1 MPITNLAARLRTL
14 YQRLQSLRV
23 VIAAT
28 VVLGVVL
35 ATTVSYLDQVS
46 GLRQRHIEQT
56 QAALDR
62 LGHLT
67 ALALR
72 EPLWQFEV
80 GQANSILE
88 AALTEP
94 DVVSMS
100 VVDNMQHAFA
110 AQQRPTQDQHL
121 VLEGSYAIQRGGQK
135 VGTLHIR
142 MSTAGYLRTQDS
154 VRQQSVRMA
163 ALVSVGALLVIVL
176 LMHWRLVRPLERLVR
191 ASHRIEK
198 GQLDVPIRRVFTDEV
213 GTLADSLEVTRQ
225 SLIHLI
231 DQLERRNLALTDAN
245 EHLEHRVA
253 ERTQSL
259 EVALQTL
266 ERAQKEMMESEKL
279 ASLGRVVAGVA
290 HELNTPI
297 GNALLGVSTLESDL
311 RSLQAEMASGSMRR
325 SSLGSFVERA
335 QEGLGLSHNNLA
347 RAAHL
352 IADFKQVSVDQTS
365 DQRRCFD
372 LAEVSAEVLNM
383 LQPTLRKT
391 AFQIVRDLPAGLA
404 CDSFPGGYGQ
414 VLTNLVLNA
423 VNHAFEP
430 GAPGNIGVRI
440 GPVGDDQVEMVVSDD
455 GLGMDE
461 SVRGRIFDPF
471 FTTKMGRGGT
481 GLGMNIVHGIVTRV
495 LKGHVS
501 VTSMPGQGTQIRVV
515 MPRVVDGAE
524 GGCATIP

>member
-1 MPITNLAARLRTL
+1 MPLTNLAARLRTL

-154 VRQQSVRMA
+154 DLA
-163 ALVSVGALLVIVL
+163 AFDSHTFGLKLVVPHVDVFG
-176 LMHWRLVRPLERLVR
+176 
-191 ASHRIEK
+191 
-198 GQLDVPIRRVFTDEV
+198 LDT
-213 GTLADSLEVTRQ
+213 
-225 SLIHLI
+225 
-231 DQLERRNLALTDAN
+231 
-245 EHLEHRVA
+245 
-253 ERTQSL
+253 
-259 EVALQTL
+259 
-266 ERAQKEMMESEKL
+266 
-279 ASLGRVVAGVA
+279 
-290 HELNTPI
+290 ELN
-297 GNALLGVSTLESDL
+297 LGGDFTL
-311 RSLQAEMASGSMRR
+311 RSDDLNAF
-325 SSLGSFVERA
+325 SL
-335 QEGLGLSHNNLA
+335 GLGL
-347 RAAHL
+347 
-352 IADFKQVSVDQTS
+352 
-365 DQRRCFD
+365 
-372 LAEVSAEVLNM
+372 M
-383 LQPTLRKT
+383 
-391 AFQIVRDLPAGLA
+391 VR
-404 CDSFPGGYGQ
+404 Y
-414 VLTNLVLNA
+414 
-423 VNHAFEP
+423 
-430 GAPGNIGVRI
+430 
-440 GPVGDDQVEMVVSDD
+440 
-455 GLGMDE
+455 
-461 SVRGRIFDPF
+461 
-471 FTTKMGRGGT
+471 
-481 GLGMNIVHGIVTRV
+481 
-495 LKGHVS
+495 
-501 VTSMPGQGTQIRVV
+501 
-515 MPRVVDGAE
+515 
-524 GGCATIP
+524 